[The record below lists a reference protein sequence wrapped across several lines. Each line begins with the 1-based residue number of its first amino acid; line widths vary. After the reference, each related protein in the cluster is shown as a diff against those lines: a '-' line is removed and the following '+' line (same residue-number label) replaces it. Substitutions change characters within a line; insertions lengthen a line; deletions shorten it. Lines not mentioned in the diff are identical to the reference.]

1 MQDLPAPPLI
11 LDLAIAQLNGVDF
24 ASPRAKFETRMA
36 ISALHL
42 VQRALALQETSDA
55 REHERLTAL
64 LNEAGDLETLN
75 RTLCA
80 RIRAGD
86 LSLNTPGLAAHLRA
100 TTMEKLAID
109 QPSYAAYR
117 RALEQ
122 AKR

>member
-11 LDLAIAQLNGVDF
+11 LELAIAQLNGVDF
-24 ASPRAKFETRMA
+24 AGPRAKFETRMVA
-36 ISALHL
+36 AALQL
-42 VQRALALQETSDA
+42 VQRAMALQETSNA
-55 REHERLTAL
+55 QEQERLTAL

-75 RTLCA
+75 RNLCT
-80 RIRAGD
+80 RIRNGD
-86 LSLNTPGLAAHLRA
+86 LTLNTPGLAAHVRA
-100 TTMEKLAID
+100 TTMEKLVID

>member
-11 LDLAIAQLNGVDF
+11 LDLAIAQLAGVDF
-24 ASPRAKFETRMA
+24 ASTRAKFETRMA

-42 VQRALALQETSDA
+42 VQRTMALQETSDV
-55 REHERLTAL
+55 REQERLTAL

-75 RTLCA
+75 RSLCA

-86 LSLNTPGLAAHLRA
+86 LSLNTPGLAAHVRA